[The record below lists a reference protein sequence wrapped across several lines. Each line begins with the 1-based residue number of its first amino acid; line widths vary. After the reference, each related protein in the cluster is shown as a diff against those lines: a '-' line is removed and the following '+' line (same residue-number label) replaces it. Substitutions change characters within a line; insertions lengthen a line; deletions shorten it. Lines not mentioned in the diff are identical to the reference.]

1 MSRGRHTSASIW
13 RKETIKDHY
22 YDEQSFLKRYARQ
35 FRRLMNV
42 VTNIYLLIY
51 FKIDHN
57 NNFFISL
64 SQYRFGI
71 GEAFQNLDLLLFVYI
86 DASVPNF
93 PQE

>member
-1 MSRGRHTSASIW
+1 
-13 RKETIKDHY
+13 
-22 YDEQSFLKRYARQ
+22 
-35 FRRLMNV
+35 MNV

-51 FKIDHN
+51 FKIDYN

-64 SQYRFGI
+64 SQYRFGT

-93 PQE
+93 PQEWTYMQVFTNENKVGLFRNVT